1 MDSNQAA
8 SNLADGKELWGAA
21 QNGRLFFFNEEWLNY
36 NISIR
41 CTTQSFN
48 IFIPYKTIT
57 KVSPAPICY
66 PYICNIITILLT
78 IFPILC
84 INTCDLLFSNWKLVL
99 LNLPHLLHASLK
111 LSLGNHQFVFCT
123 YEYSSVLLS
132 LPICFHFQ
140 ILPISE
146 IIQYLSLSDLFN
158 LA

>member
-21 QNGRLFFFNEEWLNY
+21 QNGRLSFLMKNDWITILASDVQ
-36 NISIR
+36 I
-41 CTTQSFN
+41 QSFN
-48 IFIPYKTIT
+48 IFIPYKMIT

-78 IFPILC
+78 IFPFYVLH
-84 INTCDLLFSNWKLVL
+84 TCDLLFSNWKLVL

-123 YEYSSVLLS
+123 MNILL
-132 LPICFHFQ
+132 FY
-140 ILPISE
+140 
-146 IIQYLSLSDLFN
+146 YLCSFAFIFRFYL
-158 LA
+158 